1 MLWKMGGG
9 WHKAPRP
16 SRASLY
22 FRVCRGG
29 CYATGSYFVF
39 TCGGGRRVLLG
50 GVVVG
55 VIVNSRLILNLELFW
70 AELQR
75 RRLRGIEC
83 SYSHS
88 DRAVKAHSWRAGCPW
103 RLVSVPS
110 LLCYLPL
117 LPLAWREYAR
127 RRAPVVAVFLRSQTV
142 TCKTAPM
149 GNCVSVA
156 GLGWLGSV
164 CGRLIGE
171 RVCGRRPS
179 VVCRVTNLTHDCR
192 RYFLFT
198 FSPTVNGLFL
208 DDARKIVLPKVFTA
222 RRYASA
228 VYDVSF
234 ACLSVCSSVCLS
246 QAGIMPDWLSIN
258 NHGKIVIR

>member
-1 MLWKMGGG
+1 VQWKRTHGVPGVLDG
-9 WHKAPRP
+9 WSQYLRC
-16 SRASLY
+16 S
-22 FRVCRGG
+22 
-29 CYATGSYFVF
+29 
-39 TCGGGRRVLLG
+39 
-50 GVVVG
+50 
-55 VIVNSRLILNLELFW
+55 VI
-70 AELQR
+70 
-75 RRLRGIEC
+75 
-83 SYSHS
+83 SHS
-88 DRAVKAHSWRAGCPW
+88 S
-103 RLVSVPS
+103 PS
-110 LLCYLPL
+110 PDENT
-117 LPLAWREYAR
+117 R
-127 RRAPVVAVFLRSQTV
+127 VVARQLWRFFLRSQTV

-228 VYDVSF
+228 VYDVSC